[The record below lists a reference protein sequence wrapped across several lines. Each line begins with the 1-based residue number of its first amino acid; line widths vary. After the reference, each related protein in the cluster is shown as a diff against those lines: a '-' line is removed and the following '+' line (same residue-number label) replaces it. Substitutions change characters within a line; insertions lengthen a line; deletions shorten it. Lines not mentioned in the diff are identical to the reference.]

1 MNQERQTE
9 RQVYCKSFID
19 NSQRRYPEPMI
30 RVSFQ
35 NKFQA
40 GRSVCQGAGRFLS
53 IGRDKVAWIRPPLP
67 IGKGRKVFNL
77 NLMDMRMGVSWQNLT
92 EKSFYFFG
100 V

>member
-1 MNQERQTE
+1 MINSRKQNEK
-9 RQVYCKSFID
+9 V
-19 NSQRRYPEPMI
+19 SQRSGSASMVSEPVCVGI
-30 RVSFQ
+30 GRFVFF
-35 NKFQA
+35 FQA
-40 GRSVCQGAGRFLS
+40 G
-53 IGRDKVAWIRPPLP
+53 DKVAWIRPPLP